1 MFGYVVR
8 RVISGVLVLIVIS
21 MAVFALFFYGPSDP
35 ALAYCPETR
44 CTPQRLD
51 NIRTSLKLDRPVVEQ
66 YADYMKGI
74 VAGNDFQAGTI
85 SIKCGAPC
93 LGVSFKLRV
102 NVTDYL
108 ISKFPATLSIA
119 LGGSVIMLTIG
130 ISSGIFAARRR
141 GTVADKG
148 IVGVSLVVNAIPYY
162 LLALLAYLLLIS
174 QWGIFPES
182 GYHPI
187 LKEGPVAW
195 AKGLLLA
202 WLVIGISSSTQYAR
216 FSRGSMIESMNE
228 DYVRTAR
235 AKGLSDRRVT
245 MRHALRAAIVPVVT
259 IFGLEFA
266 YLLAGT
272 IFTEKIFDI
281 QGIGL
286 TGLQAIGTK
295 DLPVIAATVLMAPPS
310 SWSRTSSSTSSTASS
325 IRECAFH
332 EQQPDLLARRRG
344 ARCRVSR
351 GAVPGPGRPPRALPD
366 RRRARPGGQRPQLLP
381 RAGQDAG
388 HRRGVRL

>member
-8 RVISGVLVLIVIS
+8 RIISGVLVLLVIS
-21 MAVFALFFYGPSDP
+21 VAVFALFFYGPSDP

-44 CTPQRLD
+44 CTPQRLE
-51 NIRTSLKLDRPVVEQ
+51 NIRTSLGLDRPVVEQ
-66 YADYMKGI
+66 YGDYMRGI
-74 VAGNDFQAGTI
+74 VAGNDFQAGEI
-85 SIKCGAPC
+85 SIKCDAPC

-108 ISKFPATLSIA
+108 WSKFPATLSIA
-119 LGGSVIMLTIG
+119 LGASVIMLLVG
-130 ISSGIFAARRR
+130 VSSGIFAARRR

-148 IVGVSLVVNAIPYY
+148 IVGVSLFVNAMPYY

-182 GYHPI
+182 GYFPI
-187 LKEGPVAW
+187 LTDGPVAW
-195 AKGLLLA
+195 VKGLMLA
-202 WLVIGISSSTQYAR
+202 WLVLGISSSTQYAR

-235 AKGLSDRRVT
+235 AKGLSERRVT

-272 IFTEKIFDI
+272 IFTERIFDI

-295 DLPVIAATVLMAPPS
+295 DLPVIAATVLLS
-310 SWSRTSSSTSSTASS
+310 S
-325 IRECAFH
+325 AFIVVANILV
-332 EQQPDLLARRRG
+332 DIIYS
-344 ARCRVSR
+344 VID
-351 GAVPGPGRPPRALPD
+351 PR
-366 RRRARPGGQRPQLLP
+366 
-381 RAGQDAG
+381 
-388 HRRGVRL
+388 VRLS